1 MVTDRELNAM
11 MADGLLNTV
20 RDAAKS
26 LYGEN
31 QTYPCDDVK
40 RMAAEVERLRA
51 VLEHLRAELNEHG
64 GRYWEARYRDEA
76 ADNDR
81 LRAALEEI
89 LNYSGGA
96 FCVCDD
102 QYVMERARA
111 ALGVKSDS
119 TQNGDYAD
127 VNQAC
132 DENMRDGVH
141 TRSSCGGP
149 EMGARRRQELAQ

>member
-76 ADNDR
+76 SDNER
-81 LRAALEEI
+81 LRAALE
-89 LNYSGGA
+89 A
-96 FCVCDD
+96 C
-102 QYVMERARA
+102 ERAVIVHHAENEARAEWSGSNLAQRKAKAISARSGVLLHDIRTITRA
-111 ALGVKSDS
+111 ALEEK
-119 TQNGDYAD
+119 
-127 VNQAC
+127 
-132 DENMRDGVH
+132 
-141 TRSSCGGP
+141 
-149 EMGARRRQELAQ
+149 